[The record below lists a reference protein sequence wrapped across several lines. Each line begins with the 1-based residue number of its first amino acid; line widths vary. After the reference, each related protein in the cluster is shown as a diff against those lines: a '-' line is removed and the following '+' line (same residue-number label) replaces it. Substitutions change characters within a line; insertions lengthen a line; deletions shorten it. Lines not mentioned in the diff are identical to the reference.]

1 MLAKKAM
8 KFFDL
13 FTNHLFL
20 FAFCLLPSCPST
32 ESKQNSDNNVFVTT
46 QYGTLRGFKT
56 KFLNAKE
63 VDLEEEAGDVRAVN
77 IFRGIPFA
85 RPPVRFEVRIF
96 KLSIIN

>member
-20 FAFCLLPSCPST
+20 FAFFLLPFPST
-32 ESKQNSDNNVFVTT
+32 ESKQNGDNNVFVTT

-85 RPPVRFEVRIF
+85 RPPVRFEVVDY
-96 KLSIIN
+96 